1 MFSRGRAR
9 SLPKKLI
16 NAEEK
21 MQPFKPKNAPVVVLL
36 MVLLSPYPARAG
48 IPSDQLR
55 QTTDKVLAILQDPQF
70 KSPAKIPQR
79 RDRLRQ
85 VIATRF
91 DFPEMAKRSLGSN
104 WQRLNSA
111 EQRQFVQLFTDLL
124 ERTYS
129 DQIEAFDGEKI
140 VYGREQQNENQA
152 EVDTK
157 IITKKGEAFSVNYKL
172 LAADQQWKIYD
183 VVIEDVSLVNNYRS
197 QFNRMLGNSS
207 SEDFLRK
214 LRERP
219 AGKDKG

>member
-1 MFSRGRAR
+1 
-9 SLPKKLI
+9 
-16 NAEEK
+16 
-21 MQPFKPKNAPVVVLL
+21 MQPFKQRNGPIVVLL

-70 KSPAKIPQR
+70 KSSAKKPER

-85 VIATRF
+85 VISTRF

-104 WQRLNSA
+104 WRRLNSQ

-129 DQIEAFDGEKI
+129 EQIAAFDGEKI
-140 VYGREQQNENQA
+140 VYGREQQNQDQA

-157 IITKKGEAFSVNYKL
+157 IVTKKGEAFSINYKL
-172 LAADQQWKIYD
+172 LAADRQWKIYD

-197 QFNRMLGNSS
+197 QFNRMLVNSS
-207 SEDFLRK
+207 PQDFLRK
-214 LRERP
+214 LREAP
-219 AGKDKG
+219 AVKTKG